1 MEIGDAVILK
11 KAQYVFDG
19 GGGEEAQWKYI
30 DALGVITDSRRL
42 VATGVEQYRVY
53 TMDGKHDWE
62 LPADLRI
69 VNKDLTD

>member
-11 KAQYVFDG
+11 KAQYMFG
-19 GGGEEAQWKYI
+19 GGGEEAKWKYI
-30 DALGVITDSRRL
+30 DTLGVITDSRHL
-42 VATGVEQYRVY
+42 LTTGVEQYRVY

-62 LPADLRI
+62 VPQDLQV

>member
-1 MEIGDAVILK
+1 MEIGDAVKLK

-19 GGGEEAQWKYI
+19 GGEWRYI
-30 DALGVITDSRRL
+30 DTLGVITDSRRL
-42 VATGVEQYRVY
+42 AVTGVEQYRVY

>member
-19 GGGEEAQWKYI
+19 GGEWRYT
-30 DALGVITDSRRL
+30 DTLGVITDSRRL
-42 VATGVEQYRVY
+42 VANGAEQYRVY
-53 TMDGKHDWE
+53 TMDRKHDWE
-62 LPADLRI
+62 YSDDLQV

>member
-11 KAQYVFDG
+11 KAQYMFG
-19 GGGEEAQWKYI
+19 GAGEWKYI
-30 DALGVITDSRRL
+30 DTLGVITDSRCL
-42 VATGVEQYRVY
+42 LTTGVKQYRVY

-62 LPADLRI
+62 LPADLQI